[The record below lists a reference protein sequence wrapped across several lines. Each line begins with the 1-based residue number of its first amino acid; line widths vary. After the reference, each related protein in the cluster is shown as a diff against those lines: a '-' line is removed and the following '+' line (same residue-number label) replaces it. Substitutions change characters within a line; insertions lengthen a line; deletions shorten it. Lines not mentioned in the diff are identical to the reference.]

1 MKDYI
6 PELDDAMSRLRRH
19 FSAKST
25 HKHCAQISDSHA
37 LLMRRLVVC
46 DGLRMNEIAQLLAV
60 KPPAVSAI
68 VDHLEKVKVVE
79 RVPDPTDRRATII
92 RVTPFGLK
100 VWTEIDEKRTTEMRR
115 YLAVLN
121 TDDRKDLLR
130 ICNKLLD
137 SFDNPKMEETH

>member
-1 MKDYI
+1 M
-6 PELDDAMSRLRRH
+6 
-19 FSAKST
+19 
-25 HKHCAQISDSHA
+25 
-37 LLMRRLVVC
+37 
-46 DGLRMNEIAQLLAV
+46 
-60 KPPAVSAI
+60 
-68 VDHLEKVKVVE
+68 KVVE

-137 SFDNPKMEETH
+137 SFDSPKTEEKH